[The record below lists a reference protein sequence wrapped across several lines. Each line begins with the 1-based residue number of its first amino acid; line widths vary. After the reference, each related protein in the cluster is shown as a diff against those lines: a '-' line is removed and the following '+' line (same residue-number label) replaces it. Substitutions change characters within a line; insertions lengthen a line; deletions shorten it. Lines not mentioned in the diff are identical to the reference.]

1 MKPFNTDKMLVY
13 QKNIT
18 HCLYIYM
25 YTRIAQNLM
34 PINWLAKQNTIR

>member
-25 YTRIAQNLM
+25 YVLHKILCQ
-34 PINWLAKQNTIR
+34 INCLAKQNTIR